1 MKVKITGQFTNGQP
15 YYAVIPK
22 ENLTDSEAQSLIDS
36 ESWKDNSSTS
46 DGSPLDVTTLQAELF
61 DDFEYP
67 SVKKAALRESLYESN
82 DLTSVEAAITSANGV
97 VKIWWEDVQYI
108 TLENP
113 KTLMIQAALGW
124 SESKVKGIFR
134 RANEIQIANQ

>member
-46 DGSPLDVTTLQAELF
+46 DGSPLDAATLQAELF

-82 DLTSVEAAITSANGV
+82 DLSTVEAAINAADGV
-97 VKIWWEDVQYI
+97 VKIWWEDMQYI

-113 KTLMIQAALGW
+113 KTLMIQTALGW

>member
-22 ENLTDSEAQSLIDS
+22 ENLTEIEAQSLIDS

-46 DGSPLDVTTLQAELF
+46 DGASLDVSTLQAELF

-67 SVKKAALRESLYESN
+67 LVKKAALRESLYETN
-82 DLTSVEAAITSANGV
+82 DLSTVEAAINAANGV
-97 VKIWWEDVQYI
+97 VKIWWEDMQYI

-113 KTLMIQAALGW
+113 KTQMIKTALGW
-124 SESKVKGIFR
+124 SDSKVKGIFK
-134 RANEIQIANQ
+134 RAYEIQLENI

>member
-22 ENLTDSEAQSLIDS
+22 ENLTDSEAQDLLDS
-36 ESWKDNSSTS
+36 ETWKDNSSTS

-97 VKIWWEDVQYI
+97 VKIWWEDMQYI

-113 KTLMIQAALGW
+113 KTQMIKTALGW
-124 SESKVKGIFR
+124 SDSKVKGIFK
-134 RANEIQIANQ
+134 RAYEIQLENI